1 MSLPQKLKALRE
13 LKDQTARI
21 LQDVGPQMKQY
32 VVKAAGSLTS
42 LKGLGMAE
50 STLMKESSPSADR
63 LELSAEATNGITRFM
78 FSFFLFPS
86 NSSSFFF

>member
-32 VVKAAGSLTS
+32 VG
-42 LKGLGMAE
+42 
-50 STLMKESSPSADR
+50 
-63 LELSAEATNGITRFM
+63 
-78 FSFFLFPS
+78 
-86 NSSSFFF
+86 